1 MLVKKHAKKAFER
14 LAVARRQ
21 KHIAGRGDD
30 KRFNNMWKWAR
41 LNLRGPIVY
50 AFWRGSNC
58 LYVGKGAGPYR
69 LGNYQR
75 SVYIRDADLLEVWRI
90 KTRTNIPRAECLAIH
105 LYEPR
110 DNQVKAA
117 RVKWGKACPVCKL
130 HDKIRDEVRS
140 LFRMRA

>member
-1 MLVKKHAKKAFER
+1 MALATRFLSRLDDLWDRRTERLRRLVVRGGPGAPKKFSRDVRDKLTKQLLDAAVEVLVKKHAKKAFER

-75 SVYIRDADLLEVWRI
+75 SVYIRDACSA
-90 KTRTNIPRAECLAIH
+90 PR
-105 LYEPR
+105 
-110 DNQVKAA
+110 
-117 RVKWGKACPVCKL
+117 
-130 HDKIRDEVRS
+130 
-140 LFRMRA
+140 